1 MGEEWEREPVDPF
14 AGRERLDLFTPDPH
28 DMRKTPC
35 APAFSPSGAAE
46 AEAEKTSAK
55 SPVEDAKSK
64 EIYEREP
71 IDPFAGRK
79 RLDLFIPDLHEMWRL
94 PGDELHCAR
103 PGGEPV
109 FERSLRKEKAPQDKP
124 DTPAGGHED
133 EKRPASPK
141 PISQKEEAPQ
151 SVRDTTTDAKRP
163 ELQRREPAPDQ
174 TERPKG
180 LPEEP
185 PQDYEDAL
193 ESVGE
198 EERPFVESVIPSNLG
213 PKSPL
218 PELALAAMLGQDG
231 KTRERALLWAVLR
244 VIETKGSVKTLERT
258 LAPILETAR
267 AARRMGAGLAVPVP
281 LEYALSMRRELDR
294 LGVSLE
300 IRFEDERERDE
311 ISRKAKRNEMRG
323 KPAASGEDLY
333 FIGVGTDGRLE
344 VGGRKTKSRRA
355 RNAYMAE
362 RTRLWRARQK
372 AEL

>member
-1 MGEEWEREPVDPF
+1 M
-14 AGRERLDLFTPDPH
+14 DLFVPEPH
-28 DMRKTPC
+28 EMRKTFR
-35 APAFSPSGAAE
+35 APASSPDGVAE
-46 AEAEKTSAK
+46 AGDKEPRSKPK
-55 SPVEDAKSK
+55 DVEDRK
-64 EIYEREP
+64 IYEREP

-79 RLDLFIPDLHEMWRL
+79 RLDLFVPEPHEMRRL

-103 PGGEPV
+103 PGGDLV
-109 FERSLRKEKAPQDKP
+109 SERSLRKEEPPQDKP
-124 DTPAGGHED
+124 DTPAGGHGD
-133 EKRPASPK
+133 EKRKASPK

-151 SVRDTTTDAKRP
+151 SVRDTTTNAKRP

-180 LPEEP
+180 LPEDLS
-185 PQDYEDAL
+185 QDCEDAL
-193 ESVGE
+193 KSVGE

-218 PELALAAMLGQDG
+218 PELALAAILGQDG

-244 VIETKGSVKTLERT
+244 VIETKGSVKALERT

-281 LEYALSMRRELDR
+281 LEYALLMRRELDR
-294 LGVSLE
+294 MGVSLE

-311 ISRKAKRNEMRG
+311 ISRKAKRDEVRE

-344 VGGRKTKSRRA
+344 VGWRKTKSRRA
-355 RNAYMAE
+355 RNTYMAE

>member
-55 SPVEDAKSK
+55 SPVEDTKSK

-124 DTPAGGHED
+124 DTPAGRHED
-133 EKRPASPK
+133 KERGTPPK
-141 PISQKEEAPQ
+141 PTSQKEEAPQ
-151 SVRDTTTDAKRP
+151 SVRDTVTDVKQPGLQGQKPVP
-163 ELQRREPAPDQ
+163 EQI
-174 TERPKG
+174 ERPKKVSG
-180 LPEEP
+180 EAS
-185 PQDYEDAL
+185 QDAENMP

-198 EERPFVESVIPSNLG
+198 EERPFTEPVIPSNLG

-218 PELALAAMLGQDG
+218 PELALAAMLGQD
-231 KTRERALLWAVLR
+231 REIRKRALFWAVLR
-244 VIETKGSVKTLERT
+244 IVGTKSSVKALERK
-258 LAPILETAR
+258 LAPVLETAR
-267 AARRMGAGLAVPVP
+267 AARRMGAKLAVPAP
-281 LEYALSMRRELDR
+281 LEYALSMRCELER
-294 LGVSLE
+294 LGMHL
-300 IRFEDERERDE
+300 
-311 ISRKAKRNEMRG
+311 EMRFKDEHKRSETPLEAG
-323 KPAASGEDLY
+323 RKNTVSDGEDLY

-344 VGGRKTKSRRA
+344 IGGRKARSRRA

-362 RTRLWRARQK
+362 RTRLWRAQQK
-372 AEL
+372 AKL

>member
-14 AGRERLDLFTPDPH
+14 AGRERLDLFTPDPY

-124 DTPAGGHED
+124 DTPVGGHED
-133 EKRPASPK
+133 KEWETPPK
-141 PISQKEEAPQ
+141 PTSQKEEAPQ
-151 SVRDTTTDAKRP
+151 SVRDTVTDVKQPGLQGQKPVP
-163 ELQRREPAPDQ
+163 EQI
-174 TERPKG
+174 ERPKKVSG
-180 LPEEP
+180 EAS
-185 PQDYEDAL
+185 QDAENMP

-198 EERPFVESVIPSNLG
+198 EERPFTEPVIPSNLG

-218 PELALAAMLGQDG
+218 PELALAAMLGQD
-231 KTRERALLWAVLR
+231 REIRKRALFWAVLR
-244 VIETKGSVKTLERT
+244 IVGTKSSVKALERR
-258 LAPILETAR
+258 LAPVLETAR
-267 AARRMGAGLAVPVP
+267 AARRMGAKLAVPAP
-281 LEYALSMRRELDR
+281 LEYALSMRRELER
-294 LGVSLE
+294 LGMHL
-300 IRFEDERERDE
+300 
-311 ISRKAKRNEMRG
+311 EMRFKDEHKRSETPLEAG
-323 KPAASGEDLY
+323 RKNTVSDGEDLY

-344 VGGRKTKSRRA
+344 IGGRKARSRRA

-362 RTRLWRARQK
+362 RTRLWRAQQK
-372 AEL
+372 AKL